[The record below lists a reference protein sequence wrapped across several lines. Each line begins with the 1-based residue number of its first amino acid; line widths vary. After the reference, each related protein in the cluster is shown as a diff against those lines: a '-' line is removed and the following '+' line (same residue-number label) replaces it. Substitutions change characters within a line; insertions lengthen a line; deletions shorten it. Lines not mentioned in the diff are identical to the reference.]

1 MALSV
6 LILFQKKINFRT
18 SRSSSI
24 VKVQGARRGPPV
36 AISHWS
42 CCAPRIIS
50 HWSCCAPRILC
61 DRICNDN
68 TGSGRRVSG
77 WVVRGFREV
86 VPWGGVGGSPL
97 WASGTT
103 LPMIVVLSMVNVKCP
118 GHCSNVPS
126 SLLRPPFHQLPDSPR
141 LHDSLPFSLTLLP
154 AFFSSYKFMP
164 CRTAQNT
171 VGQLPLTA

>member
-24 VKVQGARRGPPV
+24 VKVQGARRGPRV
-36 AISHWS
+36 ATSHWS
-42 CCAPRIIS
+42 CCAPRIF
-50 HWSCCAPRILC
+50 C

-103 LPMIVVLSMVNVKCP
+103 LPMIVVLSMVNVGCREY
-118 GHCSNVPS
+118 CSNVPS
-126 SLLRPPFHQLPDSPR
+126 PLSRPPFDQLPDSPR

-154 AFFSSYKFMP
+154 AFFPSYIFIP
-164 CRTAQNT
+164 CRTTQNI